1 LLRVAGYPLK
11 IQDNQ
16 INIDDFT
23 QYCRSYLDPR
33 NVDPAAG
40 KFHDRAS
47 ALLQR
52 ALRAT
57 FQAINA
63 RIASPLERMQNQ
75 EAWDALF
82 LGFQGEPP
90 PQ

>member
-1 LLRVAGYPLK
+1 LR
-11 IQDNQ
+11 
-16 INIDDFT
+16 T
-23 QYCRSYLDPR
+23 
-33 NVDPAAG
+33 
-40 KFHDRAS
+40 
-47 ALLQR
+47 
-52 ALRAT
+52 T

-75 EAWDALF
+75 EAWEALF